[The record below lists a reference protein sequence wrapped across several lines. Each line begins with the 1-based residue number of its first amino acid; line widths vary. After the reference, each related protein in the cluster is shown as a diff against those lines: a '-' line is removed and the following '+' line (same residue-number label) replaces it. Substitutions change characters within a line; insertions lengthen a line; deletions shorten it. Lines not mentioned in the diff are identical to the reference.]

1 MVVWKPYKNDIAVT
15 AQLSVGR
22 SSGIISDS
30 VRLQITINE

>member
-22 SSGIISDS
+22 LSGTIFDS
-30 VRLQITINE
+30 VCLQTTINE